1 MPGAWSSPVVGHL
14 FGRGALTTTME
25 PAPINS
31 YGASKLFGERVG
43 KMFAERYGVSFIALS
58 IGVCQRANDN
68 SQGPWSLQLLGP
80 GDVGQRP

>member
-1 MPGAWSSPVVGHL
+1 
-14 FGRGALTTTME
+14 ME

-43 KMFAERYGVSFIALS
+43 KMFAEHYGVSFIAFR

-68 SQGPWSLQLLGP
+68 LQGPWSLQLLGP